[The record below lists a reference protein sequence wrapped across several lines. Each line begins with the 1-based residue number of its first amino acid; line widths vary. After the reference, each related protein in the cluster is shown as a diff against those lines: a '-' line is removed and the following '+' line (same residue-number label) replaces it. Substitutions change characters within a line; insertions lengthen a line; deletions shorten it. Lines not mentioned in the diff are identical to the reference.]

1 MEKTL
6 ADITMLHKCTKNHD
20 RMIICFTVPEIPR
33 MMDVVFIFHF
43 GLFCQLTPFSV
54 GCTID
59 GGTGG
64 RTDGQKD
71 KQTDRQTD
79 RQTDIKRDKQEK
91 ETSKNF

>member
-6 ADITMLHKCTKNHD
+6 SDITMLHKCTKNHD

-33 MMDVVFIFHF
+33 MTDVVFIFHF

-59 GGTGG
+59 GRTDG
-64 RTDGQKD
+64 RTDGWTER
-71 KQTDRQTD
+71 QTDRQTD
-79 RQTDIKRDKQEK
+79 RYKERQTGKRDI
-91 ETSKNF
+91 